1 MKKMNKTVWL
11 PLALFVYIS
20 ATAAYLLPR
29 NTEVSVTEKFLTVG
43 FAYLIVLAL
52 WLVLRQKDK
61 MRRRREQL

>member
-61 MRRRREQL
+61 IRRRREQL